1 MFNYT
6 KFSLENTCPACDGG
20 VSSSGALMAMVILF
34 CLLGMMV
41 VLVFA
46 LLVLTYYQ
54 ATLVERSRNKY
65 VPSRHD
71 VDKEIVEE
79 IKNDL
84 DEAYCTIPEEY
95 IDQKIELIQHK
106 RKISQ
111 YSSGSSSSRARSDS
125 QEAID
130 TMLGMLVNP
139 SACQEQRRQSSNQT
153 MDVQDAISVFNGKRR
168 SSSVFQLG
176 DEFNRKALDDE
187 IMEIPIETNN
197 TKRRAI
203 RRSISYA
210 YQIKNT
216 IIEGSTYE
224 KVGPQR
230 SISFPDGLKF
240 VEMD

>member
-1 MFNYT
+1 MSNHT
-6 KFSLENTCPACDGG
+6 EAWMEKTCPACGDA
-20 VSSSGALMAMVILF
+20 VSSNGALMAMIISSS
-34 CLLGMMV
+34 LLGMMV

-46 LLVLTYYQ
+46 LLVLTYHQ
-54 ATLVERSRNKY
+54 ATLVERNRNKN
-65 VPSRHD
+65 VPASHD
-71 VDKEIVEE
+71 VVEEIVEE

-95 IDQKIELIQHK
+95 LDQKIEFVQHK

-139 SACQEQRRQSSNQT
+139 SACQEQRRQSSHRS

-168 SSSVFQLG
+168 SSSVYQLG
-176 DEFNRKALDDE
+176 DEFNRKALDYE
-187 IMEIPIETNN
+187 MMEIPSETNT

-203 RRSISYA
+203 RRSVSYA

-216 IIEGSTYE
+216 IIEGSTLG
-224 KVGPQR
+224 KG
-230 SISFPDGLKF
+230 GL
-240 VEMD
+240 